1 MAACYRSPMMNP
13 GWILLADPE
22 RGDRMWRQVTATP
35 HVERGTRL
43 TVACGREATLYED
56 ADLESSPPAG
66 AEVCLECAAA

>member
-1 MAACYRSPMMNP
+1 MRSPMQAVAMAACYRSPMMNP

-35 HVERGTRL
+35 HV
-43 TVACGREATLYED
+43 D